1 MNNDVTIHFAP
12 LTLTFNSPSQTI
24 IDQLRKL
31 FSGYECNRSPDF
43 IIKVLPSYQLPFH
56 VIQMHEN
63 WVPLMIDG
71 NNFTIGPHVIEG
83 ALNLNEHEVVVSIHH
98 DFFSFPIA
106 EVFQGFI
113 QRLYHTICNHM
124 AIESYFIHGCGV
136 VREETGYLFIGP
148 HQSGKTT
155 IGQSSN
161 ATVIHDDQI
170 LIGFDDGKLFINS
183 PPLKARYNLRQYMEK
198 PCLIERVFAIKKAEK
213 FFVKR
218 LNTEEAIVSLYKEI
232 ITPVTL
238 TSVDNKEARIK
249 KASFCFELIKSIPIY
264 ELHFDKEGKFWN
276 DLIHMQWSSMDGE

>member
-1 MNNDVTIHFAP
+1 MDNHITIQFTP
-12 LTLTFNSPSQTI
+12 LTLTFNSPSQLI
-24 IDQLRKL
+24 IQQLKKI
-31 FSGYECNRSPDF
+31 FSGYACNRSPDF
-43 IIKVLPSYQLPFH
+43 IINVFPSHQLPDPLT
-56 VIQMHEN
+56 QMQQN
-63 WVPLMIDG
+63 WVPLMVVG
-71 NNFTIGPHVIEG
+71 NKFIIGPQVIEG
-83 ALNLNEHEVVVSIHH
+83 TLNLDKRDVTISIKH
-98 DFFSFPIA
+98 DFFNFPVA
-106 EVFQGFI
+106 NVLQGFL

-136 VREETGYLFIGP
+136 VREKTGYLFIGP

-161 ATVIHDDQI
+161 ATVLHDDQI
-170 LIGFDDGKLFINS
+170 VICDDEGKLFINS
-183 PPLKARYNLRQYMEK
+183 PPLPARYNLRYHIEI
-198 PCLIERVFAIKKAEK
+198 PCSIERIFVIKKSEEFSLK
-213 FFVKR
+213 K
-218 LNTEEAIVSLYKEI
+218 LNSEGAIVSLYKEI

>member
-1 MNNDVTIHFAP
+1 MDSHTTIHFAP
-12 LTLTFNSPSQTI
+12 LTLTFITPSQTI
-24 IDQLRKL
+24 IAQLSKI
-31 FSGYECNRSPDF
+31 FTGYECNHVPDF
-43 IIKVLPSYQLPFH
+43 TVKVLPSHKLPSPLT
-56 VIQMHEN
+56 QMQQD
-63 WVPLMIDG
+63 WVPLMIDE

-113 QRLYHTICNHM
+113 QRLFHTICQYM
-124 AIESYFIHGCGV
+124 AIESFFIHGCGV
-136 VREETGYLFIGP
+136 LKEETGYLFIGP

-183 PPLKARYNLRQYMEK
+183 PPLTARYNLRQYMEK

-218 LNTEEAIVSLYKEI
+218 LNTEEAIVSLYKELI
-232 ITPVTL
+232 APVTL
-238 TSVDNKEARIK
+238 TSVDDKIAKIK
-249 KASFCFELIKSIPIY
+249 KSAFCLEVIKSIPVY
-264 ELHFDKEGKFWN
+264 ELFFDKEGKFWD
-276 DLIHMQWSSMDGE
+276 DLIHMQWSKIDGE